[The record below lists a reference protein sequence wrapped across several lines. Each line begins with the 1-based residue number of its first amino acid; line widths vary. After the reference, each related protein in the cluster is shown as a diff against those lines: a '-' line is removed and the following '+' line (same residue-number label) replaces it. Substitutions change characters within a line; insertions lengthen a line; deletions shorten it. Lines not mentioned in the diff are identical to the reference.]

1 MHDIIKLSIFLLIVA
16 GVSGAGL
23 SYVNDLTGPLIEKQI
38 LQNKVDS
45 FKEVYPQ
52 SDKVENESATYLK
65 APYDPALK
73 EVNIA
78 YRNGVPA
85 GIIYAVETKGY
96 SGPIS
101 ILAGFDIDSAKIT
114 AIKVLNQR
122 ETPGLGAKAKENSFQ
137 DRYKGKG
144 SAVPLEVSKGVPT
157 KENQIQAITAST
169 ITSKA
174 VTKGVNA
181 AREHFTTHINTLKQ
195 SGNHAVEVA
204 K

>member
-1 MHDIIKLSIFLLIVA
+1 MRDIFKLSLFLLLVA
-16 GVSGAGL
+16 GISGAGL

-38 LQNKVDS
+38 LQKKIDS

-52 SDKVENESATYLK
+52 ADKVENESATWLK

-78 YRNGVPA
+78 YRNGAPA
-85 GIIYAVETKGY
+85 GVLYAVETKGY

-101 ILAGFDIDSAKIT
+101 TLIGFDIATTRLT
-114 AIKVLNQR
+114 AIKVLSQR
-122 ETPGLGAKAKENSFQ
+122 ETPGLGAKAKESAFQ
-137 DRYKGKG
+137 DRYKNKN
-144 SAVPLEVSKGVPT
+144 STVPLEVSKTAPT

-181 AREHFTTHINTLKQ
+181 AREHFAANFSKGKQ
-195 SGNHAVEVA
+195 P
-204 K
+204 

>member
-1 MHDIIKLSIFLLIVA
+1 MRDIIKLSIFLLIVA

-23 SYVNDLTGPLIEKQI
+23 SYVNDLTSPLIEKQI
-38 LQNKVDS
+38 LQNKIDS

-52 SDKVENESATYLK
+52 ADKVENESAAWLRD
-65 APYDPALK
+65 PYDHALI

-78 YRNGVPA
+78 YRNGAPV

-101 ILAGFDIDSAKIT
+101 SLVGFDIASLKIT
-114 AIKVLNQR
+114 AIKVLSQR
-122 ETPGLGAKAKENSFQ
+122 ETPGLGAKAKESFFQ
-137 DRYKGKG
+137 DRYKNKN
-144 SAVPLEVSKGVPT
+144 STVPLEVTTTAPT
-157 KENQIQAITAST
+157 KEHQIQAITAST

-181 AREHFTTHINTLKQ
+181 AREHFIAHF
-195 SGNHAVEVA
+195 A
-204 K
+204 KGK

>member
-1 MHDIIKLSIFLLIVA
+1 MRDIIKLASVLLLVA

-23 SYVNDLTGPLIEKQI
+23 SYVNGLAGPLIEKQI
-38 LQNKVDS
+38 LQQKIDS

-52 SDKVENESATYLK
+52 ADKVENESASYLK
-65 APYDPALK
+65 DHHDPVLQ

-78 YRNGVPA
+78 YRGGAPA
-85 GIIYAVETKGY
+85 GVIYAVETKGY

-101 ILAGFDIDSAKIT
+101 ILAGFDIATARIT

-122 ETPGLGAKAKENSFQ
+122 ETPGLGAKAKESFFQ
-137 DRYKGKG
+137 NRYKDK
-144 SAVPLEVSKGVPT
+144 SAAVALEVSKSAPVR
-157 KENQIQAITAST
+157 ENQIQAITAST

-181 AREHFTTHINTLKQ
+181 AREHFTVHF
-195 SGNHAVEVA
+195 A
-204 K
+204 KGKKI

>member
-1 MHDIIKLSIFLLIVA
+1 MREILKLSVFLLIVA
-16 GVSGAGL
+16 GIAGASL
-23 SYVNDLTGPLIEKQI
+23 SYVNSLAEPLIAKQI
-38 LQNKVDS
+38 LQNKIDS

-52 SDKVENESATYLK
+52 AEKVEDETAIYLQD
-65 APYDPALK
+65 PHDPAVK

-78 YRNGVPA
+78 YRSGVPA
-85 GIIYAVETKGY
+85 GVIYAVETKGY

-101 ILAGFDIDSAKIT
+101 LLAGFDIATAKIT
-114 AIKVLNQR
+114 AIKVLSQR
-122 ETPGLGAKAKENSFQ
+122 ETPGLGAKATEGKFR
-137 DRYKGKG
+137 DRYKEKRTD
-144 SAVPLEVSKGVPT
+144 APLEVTKSAPV

-181 AREHFTTHINTLKQ
+181 AREHFLAHF
-195 SGNHAVEVA
+195 GGA